1 MIDKIIA
8 FSESRYARLV
18 LVGLIFLSLQT
29 TIFNEMR
36 PFGVCL
42 QVMVLLAASC
52 GLARG
57 SEAGAIAGFI
67 VGLLYDMVLSS
78 PLGLCAAV
86 FAIVGYLAGFAHS
99 FVHAPNWWSRMVL
112 GFGASAVGMLMLPV
126 AFTFTG
132 STSVFTTDVIIV
144 APVVALFNGLLSVP
158 VERLCRWAIPE
169 GVAVQ

>member
-1 MIDKIIA
+1 MIDRIIA
-8 FSESRYARLV
+8 FSESRYARIV

-29 TIFNEMR
+29 TVFNDMR

-42 QVMVLLAASC
+42 QVMVLLAAAC

-67 VGLLYDMVLSS
+67 VGLLYDLVLSS

-86 FAIVGYLAGFAHS
+86 FATVGYLAGFAHS

-112 GFGASAVGMLMLPV
+112 GSAASAVGMLLLPV
-126 AFTFTG
+126 AFTITG
-132 STSVFTTDVIIV
+132 STSVSTADVV
-144 APVVALFNGLLSVP
+144 VVVPVVAFFNAALSVP

-169 GVAVQ
+169 RPVAR